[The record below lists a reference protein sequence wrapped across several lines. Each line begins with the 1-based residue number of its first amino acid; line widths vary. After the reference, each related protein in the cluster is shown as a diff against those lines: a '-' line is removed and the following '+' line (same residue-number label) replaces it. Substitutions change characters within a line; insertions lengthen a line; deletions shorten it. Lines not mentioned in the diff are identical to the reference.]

1 MSDDDLDPQ
10 EVERLVAAAVGELL
24 NLAAGVAELQTTD
37 EAADD
42 IYTICD
48 LVAEYHGIERAVVVT
63 TENDD
68 GSFTT
73 HFENP
78 RGETQQPAA
87 ANRPFIPGSI
97 RTGGKP
103 KLRVIDKDTPLDLD
117 TTDDDED
124 E

>member
-10 EVERLVAAAVGELL
+10 EVDRLVSAAVGELL

-37 EAADD
+37 EAAED
-42 IYTICD
+42 IYAICD

-87 ANRPFIPGSI
+87 AANRPFIPGSI

-117 TTDDDED
+117 DEDDDE
-124 E
+124 